1 MIKPPLQASSILQG
15 RRKNMKKII
24 LITNILILLSL
35 PAIIFSDVQ
44 AEEKAGKL
52 NGKKIVM
59 IIAKRMF
66 EESEYKYPREIF
78 DHEGAE
84 VTVASST
91 LSMATGGSLRVKPD
105 LLIDDIKVTDYD
117 AIVFIGGFGV
127 TEYFENPQ
135 AHRIA
140 RQALEMDKILAAICM
155 APRILA
161 NAGVLKGKRA
171 TCFPSVK
178 EDIKDNGAIV
188 TGEMVERDGNIITG
202 NGPGAAT
209 QFGEAIVSALSE

>member
-1 MIKPPLQASSILQG
+1 
-15 RRKNMKKII
+15 MKRCMVWSVV
-24 LITNILILLSL
+24 LMVVLSL
-35 PAIIFSDVQ
+35 TTVF
-44 AEEKAGKL
+44 AENQKKEKGGKL
-52 NGKKIVM
+52 KGKKIVM
-59 IIAKRMF
+59 IIAKQMF
-66 EESEYKYPREIF
+66 EESEFKYPKEIF
-78 DHEGAE
+78 DNEGAD
-84 VTVASST
+84 VTIASST

-105 LLIDDIKVTDYD
+105 ILIDDIKVKDFD

-140 RQALEMDKILAAICM
+140 RQALEADKILAAICM

-161 NAGVLKGKRA
+161 NAGVLKGKKA
-171 TCFPSVK
+171 TCFPSVR
-178 EDIKDNGAIV
+178 EDIKAKGAIV

-209 QFGEAIVSALSE
+209 KFAETIVSALSEK